1 MGIPPPKTFP
11 YSGTDLKKVRFI
23 PSGLL
28 TFEPPVRLLRMS
40 GRTGA
45 GAQVQDEHFVPPP
58 DEATLI
64 AQAQVGDR
72 AAFETLVRMHD
83 RGVLRLALRLVR
95 TEDEARDIYQESF
108 LKAYR
113 SLAQFRGEASFGT
126 WLLRIVTTVCLD
138 HLRRSSGRPD
148 SVSLDARAGGGAEGV
163 RATPIEPPDDHPDR
177 DPERA
182 LQRREIRRRIAAALA
197 GLSARERVVFE
208 LRHYEGMRLRPIAD
222 LLGTTEDTVKNCLFR
237 AHQHLRGALGDLG
250 GLTPGM
256 LHPAGAPAP
265 VEV

>member
-1 MGIPPPKTFP
+1 
-11 YSGTDLKKVRFI
+11 
-23 PSGLL
+23 
-28 TFEPPVRLLRMS
+28 MS
-40 GRTGA
+40 GRDWASGK
-45 GAQVQDEHFVPPP
+45 DEPFVPPP

-64 AQAQVGDR
+64 AQAHAGDR

-83 RGVLRLALRLVR
+83 RSVLRLALRLVR

-113 SLAQFRGEASFGT
+113 SLGQFRGDASFGT

-138 HLRRSSGRPD
+138 HLRRRAGRPEA
-148 SVSLDARAGGGAEGV
+148 VPLDGTAAGAREARSGAAVHG
-163 RATPIEPPDDHPDR
+163 RASSFEPPDDHPDR

-182 LQRREIRRRIAAALA
+182 LARREIRRRIAAALA
-197 GLSARERVVFE
+197 TLPARERMVFL
-208 LRHYEGMRLRPIAD
+208 LRHDQGMRLRLIAD

-237 AHQHLRGALGDLG
+237 AHRHLREALGDLG
-250 GLTPGM
+250 DMTPG
-256 LHPAGAPAP
+256 LVRPAGAPAP